1 MLRLPKYANVE
12 RRLRKLRICSKYL
25 NYMRAHCFIG
35 HEFERG
41 CVVYGRLNSEGF
53 TARPK
58 SSDAY
63 PVRFRRAL
71 GHSRIPD
78 DLF

>member
-1 MLRLPKYANVE
+1 MLRMPKYSNVE
-12 RRLRKLRICSKYL
+12 RRLRKLRICAKYM

-41 CVVYGRLNSEGF
+41 CVVYGRLNSAGF
-53 TARPK
+53 TAKPK
-58 SSDAY
+58 SADAY

-71 GHSRIPD
+71 EYSRIPD
-78 DLF
+78 CLF

>member
-1 MLRLPKYANVE
+1 MLRMPKSANLE
-12 RRLRKLRICSKYL
+12 RRLRKLRISTKYM
-25 NYMRAHCFIG
+25 NYMRAHYFIG

-41 CVVYGRLNSEGF
+41 CVVYGRLNSAGF

-63 PVRFRRAL
+63 PVRFRRVL
-71 GHSRIPD
+71 GYSRIPD
-78 DLF
+78 GLF